1 MKRQKKLD
9 LRCSTTNQERI
20 LYICPSKIKN
30 NPQMKQADTQIT
42 DCKTK
47 FNTLKKKSPKLQ
59 HSSHDV
65 QHVTKLTRLM

>member
-1 MKRQKKLD
+1 
-9 LRCSTTNQERI
+9 
-20 LYICPSKIKN
+20 
-30 NPQMKQADTQIT
+30 MKQSDTQIT

-47 FNTLKKKSPKLQ
+47 FNTLKNKSPKLQ